1 MSSLVYEQTK
11 ISVPKNINISCS
23 PNLIILTDFPLQYNK
38 LVFDVS
44 PHGIT
49 GIVSN
54 LSQVRNRRR
63 SLQVIAGRRRLS
75 QVAAGRHRLSQDFAD
90 PSRSQQVLVGC
101 HRSLQPGRR
110 FRRKSSQVLQ
120 PAAVHGVFCPEQDL
134 FDSLTFDQTI
144 NQVLGMALFLKGIIY
159 DV

>member
-90 PSRSQQVLVGC
+90 PSRS
-101 HRSLQPGRR
+101 
-110 FRRKSSQVLQ
+110 SQVVTDPCSQ
-120 PAAVHGVFCPEQDL
+120 VVAFVASPRKFYNQRRCTVFFAPSKIFL
-134 FDSLTFDQTI
+134 IALLSIRLLTRYI
-144 NQVLGMALFLKGIIY
+144 LGMALFLKGIIY